1 MSARLS
7 PPAAIRAATVV
18 ATLLWTLVVAASLG
32 WGLSSNRQQSLDIAR
47 HEAAAYIDKD
57 IAFRSWASSHGGVY
71 VPPSAKTPS
80 NPYLTAVPERDVLTT
95 TGKKLT
101 LMNPAYMLREVQT
114 HFGGPLGERGH
125 ITSLKPLNPDNAPD
139 AWETQALRRFEKG
152 ERDVWEVVSA
162 NGVDQLRVMR
172 PFVIEEGCLKCHAQQ
187 GYQLGDIRGGIAVT
201 LSLAPFA
208 KAAQATERNLLL
220 GHGVIWLAGLA
231 GIVLINRLARRYQR
245 DGEAARA
252 ALLKSSAEIHDLYDH
267 APCGYHS
274 LDHDGC
280 FVRINQT
287 ELDWLGY
294 RREEV
299 VGVMRF
305 AELLDAEG
313 TALFQRSFPRFLQ
326 DGQISGLEFKLR
338 RKDGSF
344 LPVLLSAT
352 AIRNADGTYLMSRSS
367 VFDMSERKHIESE
380 LRESEARL
388 NEAQRIA
395 HLGNWELD
403 LVSNRLTWS
412 DEIFR
417 IFEIDPQQ
425 FGASYEAFL
434 AAIHPDDRELV
445 NHAYEDSLANRQPYD
460 IVHRLQMADGR
471 IKFVNERCETIYDA
485 AGKALRSVG
494 TVHDITALKQ
504 TEDALRALNQE
515 LEQRVARRTAQL
527 ETANQ
532 ELEAFAYS
540 VSHDLRAPLRAV
552 DGFSKILI
560 EDHAAELKDD
570 ARRLLEMVR
579 SNALRMGQLISDI
592 LDFSRSSRQ
601 AMAKTS
607 IDLGKLAD
615 EVFAELQQAA
625 VPRTLHFTLGELPP
639 AWGDRALLRQVLVNL
654 LSNAVKFTGRQAEA
668 RILLDGAIEHGECHY
683 RVCDNGAGFDMHYV
697 DKLFG
702 IFERLHT
709 REEFEGT
716 GIGLAIVKRIVVRH
730 GGRVWAEGKPDQ
742 GACFHF
748 TLPCAGGRND

>member
-1 MSARLS
+1 MNASLSA
-7 PPAAIRAATVV
+7 PAAIRAAAIAGTV
-18 ATLLWTLVVAASLG
+18 LWTLVVAASLG
-32 WGLSSNRQQSLDIAR
+32 WGLTSNRQQSLDIAR

-57 IAFRSWASSHGGVY
+57 IAFRSWATSHGGVY
-71 VPPSAKTPS
+71 VPPTAKTPP
-80 NPYLTAVPERDVLTT
+80 NRYLTGVPERDVVTT
-95 TGKKLT
+95 TGKQLT

-139 AWETQALRRFEKG
+139 AWEAAALRRFENG
-152 ERDVWEVVSA
+152 ERDVWEIVSSD
-162 NGVDQLRVMR
+162 GGDQLRLMR
-172 PFVIEEGCLKCHAQQ
+172 PFVIEQGCLKCHGQQ
-187 GYQLGDIRGGIAVT
+187 GYKLGDIRGGIAVT

-208 KAAQATERNLLL
+208 KAAQATERNLLF
-220 GHGVIWLAGLA
+220 GHGAIWLAGLC

-252 ALLKSSAEIHDLYDH
+252 ALLKSSNEIHDLYDH

-274 LDHDGC
+274 LDKDGC

-294 RREEV
+294 HREEV
-299 VGVMRF
+299 VGILHF
-305 AELLDAEG
+305 DELLDAEG
-313 TALFQRSFPRFLQ
+313 RDLFKRSFPRFLQ

-338 RKDGSF
+338 RKDGSY
-344 LPVLLSAT
+344 LPVLISAT
-352 AIRNADGTYLMSRSS
+352 ALRNTAGTYLMSRSS

-380 LRESEARL
+380 LRASEARL

-403 LVSNRLTWS
+403 LISNRLTWS

-425 FGASYEAFL
+425 FGASYDAFL
-434 AAIHPDDRELV
+434 AAIHPDDRERV
-445 NHAYEDSLANRQPYD
+445 NHAYEDSVANRQPYD

-471 IKFVNERCETIYDA
+471 IKFVNERCETTYDA
-485 AGKALRSVG
+485 AGKPLRSAG
-494 TVHDITALKQ
+494 TVHDITALKL

-515 LEQRVARRTAQL
+515 LEQRVAHRTAQL
-527 ETANQ
+527 EAANQ

-552 DGFSKILI
+552 DGFSKILM
-560 EDHAAELKDD
+560 EDYAAELNDD
-570 ARRLLEMVR
+570 ARRLLGMVR
-579 SNALRMGQLISDI
+579 NNALRMGQLISDI

-601 AMAKTS
+601 EIAKTS
-607 IDLGKLAD
+607 IDLGKLAA
-615 EVFAELQQAA
+615 EVFAEQQAA
-625 VPRTLHFTLGELPP
+625 VPQRTLQFIQGELPP
-639 AWGDRALLRQVLVNL
+639 AWGDRALLRQVLANL

-668 RILLDGAIEHGECHY
+668 RIMLDGAIELGECHY
-683 RVCDNGAGFDMHYV
+683 RICDNGAGFDMHYV

-716 GIGLAIVKRIVVRH
+716 GIGLAIVKRIVTRH

-748 TLPCAGGRND
+748 TLPCAGGTNE